1 MRGESVDVLGK
12 SEAAVKTLE
21 VEEMKMRSKVEKAE
35 AEKRLLEE
43 EVVMLVREQAT
54 TERSTGWTEGR
65 VAEVRASLKQLDTE
79 AGLIGNRLADLE
91 GGLAS
96 AKLSVEEA
104 RMRKRRLEGR
114 AR

>member
-1 MRGESVDVLGK
+1 
-12 SEAAVKTLE
+12 
-21 VEEMKMRSKVEKAE
+21 MK
-35 AEKRLLEE
+35 
-43 EVVMLVREQAT
+43 
-54 TERSTGWTEGR
+54 
-65 VAEVRASLKQLDTE
+65 VRASLKQLDTE
-79 AGLIGNRLADLE
+79 AGLIGNRLAELE